1 MNNKKVYEYAILRIV
16 PDVEK
21 EEFINT
27 GVILYSRHLRFIG
40 IRIQLH
46 EHKLKALD
54 PDIDIELLQEYLKG
68 IEQTTAGNHSQGSI
82 AALEPHE
89 RFRWLTAN
97 RSTILQC
104 SPIHTGLTDNAGDT
118 LNQLFEKYAG

>member
-1 MNNKKVYEYAILRIV
+1 MKNKKVYEYAILRIV
-16 PDVEK
+16 PDVAK
-21 EEFINT
+21 EEFINA

-40 IRIQLH
+40 IKTLVQAD
-46 EHKLKALD
+46 KLRALD
-54 PDIDIELLQEYLKG
+54 PDIDLQLVSDYIKG
-68 IEQTTAGNHSQGSI
+68 IEQTAAGNAGQGGI

-104 SPIHTGLTDNAGDT
+104 SPIHTGLTDNAQET
-118 LNQLFEKYAG
+118 LRSLFEKYTG